1 MKLDQGFGI
10 ALWFLGWTSVFAAQ
24 CVRWSAFIT
33 LRRRGIRVAGLH
45 SLRRGLDV
53 KKLEVLYEAE
63 FPRGWKLNVSS
74 YLNGFGW
81 SLLLCGTLIFVFGRK
96 SS

>member
-1 MKLDQGFGI
+1 
-10 ALWFLGWTSVFAAQ
+10 
-24 CVRWSAFIT
+24 
-33 LRRRGIRVAGLH
+33 
-45 SLRRGLDV
+45 
-53 KKLEVLYEAE
+53 VLYEAE